1 METAGPRHPLGF
13 SPSRKWSLYAGIY
26 AFLCSIVTLRKLS
39 PISDTLVTVLPRL
52 VGPSE
57 FALAA
62 PVPFLGAI
70 VWWAVVERRETYTY
84 LFGGIVGLL
93 TALATVLLWTLVLA
107 IVWGPKV
114 LGVGGVLLVISATLA
129 VSLPVAFVL
138 GLPLMYARRRL
149 DPALD

>member
-13 SPSRKWSLYAGIY
+13 SPSKKWSLYAGVY
-26 AFLCSIVTLRKLS
+26 AFLCSIVTLRELS
-39 PISDTLVTVLPRL
+39 PISDTLVTVLPAPI
-52 VGPSE
+52 GSSG

-70 VWWAVVERRETYTY
+70 VWWVVVERRDGYRY
-84 LFGGIVGLL
+84 LFGGVVGLL
-93 TALATVLLWTLVLA
+93 TALAAVLLWTLVLA

-114 LGVGGVLLVISATLA
+114 LGAGGVLLVVSVTLA
-129 VSLPVAFVL
+129 VALPVAFVS

-149 DPALD
+149 DPGLD